1 MSSNPHRLKVVVPL
15 AKSPPVSSSFVP
27 FLLLLV
33 PLVPRGRTTSVYLA
47 TKAPGSSP
55 RYTFCIKI
63 STEAPTSARL
73 ATLPLATR
81 HHSSHRASR
90 HHSFRH
96 HSSRCLVRCGVQRCS
111 AVFSGVQIIYS
122 AVFSPE
128 TLRAPRRPSAP
139 PPHPSAP
146 PPDPPRPSET
156 LRDLCPLRGTTS
168 ASRDRA
174 ASRYISTRFPF
185 APAWTP
191 HPRACVPCIFVVVVN
206 GSRKA
211 KRTLERES
219 DVRSQSSCLTP
230 LRFAHLSYAHTK
242 HESTRHTGWGG

>member
-96 HSSRCLVRCGVQRCS
+96 HSSRFLVRCGVQRCS
-111 AVFSGVQIIYS
+111 AVLDYIFSGVQRCS
-122 AVFSPE
+122 
-128 TLRAPRRPSAP
+128 APRLSVSLGTPQRPPTTP
-139 PPHPSAP
+139 PRLPQTRRA
-146 PPDPPRPSET
+146 PPRPSET
-156 LRDLCPLRGTTS
+156 CAPSAVLLAPPETVPPVDTYRLVFLLRPRGLRT
-168 ASRDRA
+168 
-174 ASRYISTRFPF
+174 
-185 APAWTP
+185 
-191 HPRACVPCIFVVVVN
+191 
-206 GSRKA
+206 
-211 KRTLERES
+211 
-219 DVRSQSSCLTP
+219 
-230 LRFAHLSYAHTK
+230 
-242 HESTRHTGWGG
+242 HEHVFRVFLLLL